1 MNQRDKNNLEFIMNL
16 SESQIKTWW
25 DSISEDDRDYALEL
39 INNHRKELTARSI
52 NYAIDLEIVNLD
64 AARKVLSKWC
74 NCFE

>member
-25 DSISEDDRDYALEL
+25 NSISEDDRDYALEL
-39 INNHRKELTARSI
+39 INNHRKELAARSI